1 MSDEASLLR
10 PAIERFDALNARD
23 PNKVVVSGEAR
34 PRELVQA
41 SLLGLERPLEEVE
54 VPNRSDRL
62 LKLGGGLLQQSYA

>member
-1 MSDEASLLR
+1 MRVFEH
-10 PAIERFDALNARD
+10 
-23 PNKVVVSGEAR
+23 